1 MTFLRAFFLF
11 SHFSHNHFKLVS
23 RPVTSVLTPL
33 TVTITVSNENR
44 YVQFYGFN
52 HEYQRQ
58 NVHFVET

>member
-1 MTFLRAFFLF
+1 M
-11 SHFSHNHFKLVS
+11 
-23 RPVTSVLTPL
+23 LTLL
-33 TVTITVSNENR
+33 TITITVSNENR